1 MFSHVHGE
9 YIFEKNRQ
17 KEMQMRLFLTI
28 ASLISSLSLIIGL
41 LASVNAGL
49 FRRSFSNKVNLAS
62 SGMVKN
68 AFSEKFLNII
78 LLSKTSSM

>member
-28 ASLISSLSLIIGL
+28 ASLFSSLSFIIGL

-49 FRRSFSNKVNLAS
+49 FRRSFRNKINLAS

-68 AFSEKFLNII
+68 AFSEKFLKVI
-78 LLSKTSSM
+78 STSQTCSM

>member
-28 ASLISSLSLIIGL
+28 TSLFSSLSFIIGL

-49 FRRSFSNKVNLAS
+49 FRRSFRNKINLAS

-68 AFSEKFLNII
+68 AFSEKFHKII
-78 LLSKTSSM
+78 LTFKICSM